1 MNNIEVTGCI
11 LVDSASVSFKRI
23 RHGDT
28 ASNGT
33 ALEDLLHHVL
43 LTGDRSEL
51 IHLVNTVLVRDE
63 AWATAWL
70 ACLTNV
76 DRCTLDAIIMTT
88 GLVDGAGLICDV
100 VFVHELKG
108 RDGFTTVATVIVH

>member
-1 MNNIEVTGCI
+1 MNNVEITSCI
-11 LVDSASVSFKRI
+11 LVDTTSVSFKRI
-23 RHGDT
+23 GNGDT

-51 IHLVNTVLVRDE
+51 IDLMHTVLVGNK
-63 AWATAWL
+63 AWATTWL
-70 ACLTNV
+70 ACLANV
-76 DRCTLDAIIMTT
+76 DRCALDAIVMTAS
-88 GLVDGAGLICDV
+88 LVDGACLISYV

-108 RDGFTTVATVIVH
+108 